1 MHGHHEMA
9 NSDKKNMFALILNL
23 LGDSVPKTLLNK
35 RLNGSSGLKR
45 GAKDGQLRGAAS

>member
-35 RLNGSSGLKR
+35 RLNGSGGLKR